1 MSEKSERYWRFAA
14 MITTSMMVMFA
25 LMYLHTYEV
34 AHIRFSETRFYMVL
48 IMGAGM
54 GMVMLTFMLG
64 MYRNTKINI
73 GIYIL
78 SVVVFIIALWLMRT
92 QSIVE
97 DRSYMNAMIPH
108 HSIAILTSERSKI
121 EDVRVRALADDII
134 RAQRREIQEME
145 WLIEDIRKN
154 GIARTLHEADVRS
167 VPKFEPNE

>member
-14 MITTSMMVMFA
+14 MIATSMIVMFA

-78 SVVVFIIALWLMRT
+78 SVGVFIIALWLMRT

-145 WLIEDIRKN
+145 WLIEDITKN
-154 GIARTLHEADVRS
+154 GIARTSHEADARP